1 MIPFISQLPEA
12 ERIIWIAALNKV
24 LPNENIVDFTQLK
37 SVEKQC
43 CELAIVANPDIEL
56 LAEFEN
62 LTWLHSIWA
71 GVEKLMLSL
80 SDSPIKIVRLIDPML
95 SKTMAEAVLAWSLY
109 LHRDMPGYAKQ
120 QRNSLWQQHPYL
132 PACDRRIGILGLG
145 VLGQASAHKLQHNG
159 FNVMGWSRTKKSI
172 AQISTYCG
180 DDGLAEMVSQS
191 DILVCLLPL
200 TAATQGIVN
209 KQLLALLPKGS
220 AVINFARG
228 GIIETEE
235 LLKALD
241 SDHIN
246 HAVLDVF
253 EHEPLN
259 SESVLWQHPDITI
272 LPHISAPTNLNS
284 ACEIVAK
291 NIMSFRATGEIPQ
304 AANKANGY

>member
-12 ERIIWIAALNKV
+12 EQIIWIAALNKA
-24 LPNENIVDFTQLK
+24 LPNENIVDIAKLK
-37 SVEKQC
+37 ADEKKC
-43 CELAIVANPDIEL
+43 CELAIVANPDTEL

-95 SKTMAEAVLAWSLY
+95 SKTMAEAVLAWCLY
-109 LHRDMPGYAKQ
+109 LHRDMPRYAKQ
-120 QRNSLWQQHPYL
+120 QQNSLWQQLPYL

-145 VLGQASAHKLQHNG
+145 ALGQASAQQLQQNG

-172 AQISTYCG
+172 ARISTYCG

-200 TAATQGIVN
+200 TVATQGIVN
-209 KQLLALLPKGS
+209 KQLLAQLPKGS

-228 GIIETEE
+228 GIVDTDDLI
-235 LLKALD
+235 KALD
-241 SDHIN
+241 SGHIN

-259 SESVLWQHPDITI
+259 GESVLWQHPDITI

-291 NIMSFRATGEIPQ
+291 NIMTFRATGEMPTTV
-304 AANKANGY
+304 NKENGY